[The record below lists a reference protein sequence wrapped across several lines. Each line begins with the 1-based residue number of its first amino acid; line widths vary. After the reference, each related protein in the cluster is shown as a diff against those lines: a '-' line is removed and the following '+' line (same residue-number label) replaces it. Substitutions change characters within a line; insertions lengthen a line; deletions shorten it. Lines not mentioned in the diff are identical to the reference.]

1 MAKFWTTHWQFKW
14 YSGNNNSRSKY
25 VVSGSNQY
33 LARGVNPGDYVY
45 VVSLSRGQLYLGR
58 RQVVDHIATRDEAV
72 ELLDN
77 EFLHDSDDW
86 IISLRSKSTPFQS
99 GRRLAPE
106 LTKRIRFLS
115 PSSEVKEPFF
125 VSPTELDV
133 QATRG
138 VRQLTS
144 ATAALFEDILA
155 ATDDLT
161 EEIEVTSDMIEGRV
175 KKRIKEQAPL
185 PEEIEPGTYREGA
198 STSVLVNRY
207 ERDLKARAACIAMY
221 GSFCHACYFD
231 FADTYGPEFAG
242 FIHVHHLV
250 PLSDV
255 GENYEVNPETDL
267 IPVCPNCHSLIHR
280 RNPPYTIDE
289 VQQMLYSQLEA
300 EA

>member
-14 YSGNNNSRSKY
+14 YAGNNNSRSKY
-25 VVSGSNQY
+25 VASGSNQY
-33 LARGVNPGDYVY
+33 VTRGVKPGDYVY
-45 VVSLSRGQLYLGR
+45 VVSLSHGQLYLGR
-58 RQVVDHIATRDEAV
+58 RMIVESVTTRDEAV

-86 IISLRSKSTPFQS
+86 IIALRSESTPFRS

-115 PSSEVKEPFF
+115 PSGEVKEPFF

-138 VRQLTS
+138 VRLLTS
-144 ATAALFEDILA
+144 DTAALFEDILA
-155 ATDDLT
+155 TTDEMT
-161 EEIEVTSDMIEGRV
+161 GEFEVTSEMIDRRT
-175 KKRIKEQAPL
+175 KKRIKEQTAL
-185 PEEIEPGTYREGA
+185 PEEIEPGSFYEGA

-207 ERDLKARAACIAMY
+207 ERDPEARAACVATH
-221 GSFCHACYFD
+221 GSSCQACYFD

-255 GENYEVNPETDL
+255 GESYEVNPETDL

-280 RNPPYTIDE
+280 RIPPYTIDE
-289 VQQMLYSQLEA
+289 VQQMLYSQLEV
-300 EA
+300 EG